1 MYVVIGWPR
10 SPFCYNRYEKKKEHN
25 KERHD
30 RYDTSS
36 NYMSLA
42 NKKTIDML
50 GEFLYNYLDMKGD
63 TDKYTKFMEDKID
76 GLLKQSSQ
84 RDGEVSRESLQE
96 EEE

>member
-1 MYVVIGWPR
+1 MKR
-10 SPFCYNRYEKKKEHN
+10 KKNITK
-25 KERHD
+25 KDMIDMIRQA
-30 RYDTSS
+30 TT
-36 NYMSLA
+36 MSLA

>member
-1 MYVVIGWPR
+1 MKR
-10 SPFCYNRYEKKKEHN
+10 KKNITK
-25 KERHD
+25 KDMIDMIRQA
-30 RYDTSS
+30 TT
-36 NYMSLA
+36 MSLA
-42 NKKTIDML
+42 NKKTLDML

-84 RDGEVSRESLQE
+84 GNGEVSGEPLQE

>member
-1 MYVVIGWPR
+1 MLDMIR
-10 SPFCYNRYEKKKEHN
+10 QA
-25 KERHD
+25 
-30 RYDTSS
+30 TT
-36 NYMSLA
+36 MSLA
-42 NKKTIDML
+42 NKRTLDIL

>member
-1 MYVVIGWPR
+1 MIDMIR
-10 SPFCYNRYEKKKEHN
+10 QA
-25 KERHD
+25 
-30 RYDTSS
+30 TT
-36 NYMSLA
+36 MSLA
-42 NKKTIDML
+42 NKKTLDML

-84 RDGEVSRESLQE
+84 RDGEVSGESLQE

>member
-1 MYVVIGWPR
+1 MIDMIR
-10 SPFCYNRYEKKKEHN
+10 QA
-25 KERHD
+25 
-30 RYDTSS
+30 TT
-36 NYMSLA
+36 MSLA
-42 NKKTIDML
+42 NKKTLDML

-84 RDGEVSRESLQE
+84 GDGEVSRESLQE

>member
-1 MYVVIGWPR
+1 MIDMIR
-10 SPFCYNRYEKKKEHN
+10 QA
-25 KERHD
+25 
-30 RYDTSS
+30 TT
-36 NYMSLA
+36 MSLA

-84 RDGEVSRESLQE
+84 GDGEVSRESLQE

>member
-1 MYVVIGWPR
+1 MIAMI
-10 SPFCYNRYEKKKEHN
+10 HQA
-25 KERHD
+25 
-30 RYDTSS
+30 TT
-36 NYMSLA
+36 MSLA

-84 RDGEVSRESLQE
+84 GNGEVSRESLQE

>member
-1 MYVVIGWPR
+1 MIDMIR
-10 SPFCYNRYEKKKEHN
+10 QA
-25 KERHD
+25 
-30 RYDTSS
+30 TT
-36 NYMSLA
+36 MSLA

-84 RDGEVSRESLQE
+84 GNGEVFRESLQE

>member
-1 MYVVIGWPR
+1 MIAMI
-10 SPFCYNRYEKKKEHN
+10 HQA
-25 KERHD
+25 
-30 RYDTSS
+30 TT
-36 NYMSLA
+36 MSLA

-84 RDGEVSRESLQE
+84 GDGEVSREPLQE

>member
-1 MYVVIGWPR
+1 MIR
-10 SPFCYNRYEKKKEHN
+10 QA
-25 KERHD
+25 
-30 RYDTSS
+30 TT
-36 NYMSLA
+36 MSLA
-42 NKKTIDML
+42 NKKTLDML

-84 RDGEVSRESLQE
+84 GDGEVSRESLQE

>member
-1 MYVVIGWPR
+1 MIAMI
-10 SPFCYNRYEKKKEHN
+10 HQA
-25 KERHD
+25 
-30 RYDTSS
+30 TT
-36 NYMSLA
+36 MSLA

-84 RDGEVSRESLQE
+84 GNGEVSRESLQKE
-96 EEE
+96 EE

>member
-1 MYVVIGWPR
+1 MKR
-10 SPFCYNRYEKKKEHN
+10 KKNITKKDMIAMIHQA
-25 KERHD
+25 
-30 RYDTSS
+30 TT
-36 NYMSLA
+36 MSLA
-42 NKKTIDML
+42 NKKTLDML

-84 RDGEVSRESLQE
+84 GDGEVSREPFQE

>member
-1 MYVVIGWPR
+1 MKR
-10 SPFCYNRYEKKKEHN
+10 KKNITKKDMIAMIHQA
-25 KERHD
+25 
-30 RYDTSS
+30 TT
-36 NYMSLA
+36 MSLA

-76 GLLKQSSQ
+76 GLLKQSSKG
-84 RDGEVSRESLQE
+84 DGEVSRESLQE

>member
-1 MYVVIGWPR
+1 MKR
-10 SPFCYNRYEKKKEHN
+10 KKNITK
-25 KERHD
+25 KDMIDMIRQA
-30 RYDTSS
+30 TT
-36 NYMSLA
+36 MSLA

-84 RDGEVSRESLQE
+84 GDGEVSREPLQE